1 MRNEVDKE
9 DDRVRGGVGGG
20 IDAQTKLVRD
30 DSEQIKVYLSL
41 PPPPLRYCY
50 FLVFSSRYTITN
62 HHLFNTPQVLSLSYV
77 L

>member
-1 MRNEVDKE
+1 MGNEVDKE

-30 DSEQIKVYLSL
+30 DSEQIKVYPSL
-41 PPPPLRYCY
+41 PPPLRCCF
-50 FLVFSSRYTITN
+50 FLVFSSRYTDTISYS
-62 HHLFNTPQVLSLSYV
+62 PQVLSLSYV